1 MSEKTLK
8 PCPFCG
14 EKVEIKRKTG
24 SYGYT
29 SDSIYI
35 NCCGVRLGEYTEE
48 FQSGRGMYDT
58 TKDATNKLVNEWNTR
73 ASDKQ
78 IAERD
83 ELLREAA
90 NHLTHAAGDPNSL
103 YRKEYREMANK
114 IRKAI
119 GERKSTKG
127 GE

>member
-35 NCCGVRLGEYTEE
+35 NCCGVRLGKYTEE
-48 FQSGRGMYDT
+48 FQPGRGMYDT
-58 TKDATNKLVNEWNTR
+58 TKGATNKLVSEWNTR

-83 ELLREAA
+83 ALLREADLVMTKVKLNDIRDVEA
-90 NHLTHAAGDPNSL
+90 VHTLL
-103 YRKEYREMANK
+103 NK
-114 IRKAI
+114 IREVI
-119 GERKSTKG
+119 GE
-127 GE
+127 

>member
-48 FQSGRGMYDT
+48 FQPGRGMYDT
-58 TKDATNKLVNEWNTR
+58 TKEATNKLVSEWNTR
-73 ASDKQ
+73 AK
-78 IAERD
+78 
-83 ELLREAA
+83 
-90 NHLTHAAGDPNSL
+90 HLPKDCEW
-103 YRKEYREMANK
+103 EYRDVPAQGSGCGWHEVYHPEWK
-114 IRKAI
+114 FCPYC
-119 GERKSTKG
+119 G
-127 GE
+127 GVIVTDEESNG